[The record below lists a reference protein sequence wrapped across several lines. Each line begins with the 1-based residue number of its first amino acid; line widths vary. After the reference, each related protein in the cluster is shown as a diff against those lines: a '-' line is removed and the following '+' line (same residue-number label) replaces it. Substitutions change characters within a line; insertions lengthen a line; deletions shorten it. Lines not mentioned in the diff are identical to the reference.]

1 MHRYFIIYKPYGVVS
16 QFSGEEPTLASL
28 YDFPKDV
35 YPVGRLDKDS
45 EGLLILTNDK
55 LMQHQVTHPKYGH
68 TRLYYVQVEG
78 IPTERSLEALR
89 YGLSITLPNKS
100 KYLTQQCEAVLI
112 PPPEHLPERNPPIR
126 FRKNVPDAWLS
137 IELKEGK
144 NRQVRKMT
152 AAIGHPTLRLVRV
165 GIESLNL
172 NGMLPGDVIEI
183 SRDNMYK
190 ALQQL

>member
-1 MHRYFIIYKPYGVVS
+1 MVS

-28 YDFPKDV
+28 FEFPKDV

-55 LMQHQVTHPKYGH
+55 HLHHHLTDPKFGH
-68 TRLYYVQVEG
+68 TRTYYVQVEG
-78 IPTERSLEALR
+78 IPTEDKLQLIMKGVR
-89 YGLSITLPNKS
+89 ITLPDKS
-100 KYLTQQCEAVLI
+100 KYNTLPCQAALISTPCE
-112 PPPEHLPERNPPIR
+112 LPERNPPIR
-126 FRKNVPDAWLS
+126 VRKSVPDSWVS

-165 GIESLNL
+165 AIESLTL
-172 NGMLPGDVIEI
+172 NGMLPGDVVEI
-183 SRDNMYK
+183 SKDKIYES
-190 ALQQL
+190 LHLH